1 MYPAVSPPAFPG
13 IAGAIL
19 PRNDMDFPSPG
30 SSFFCLPGPGCP
42 LFIFS
47 SQYNNVSF
55 HSPGALP
62 PGSVLFPFRSPV
74 LSRLFRRCPR
84 LCSLVN
90 ALPSPAVPCA
100 LRRGR
105 TCFPATPFR
114 FSPHPSF
121 RLEGQAPHG
130 AQSRGRA
137 GCVPEAAALR
147 REEEMCRRG
156 SVVRQ
161 RQEETG
167 AGGRRAERRQ
177 GKLWSRRKVRSRA
190 VWKALNGNIFILR
203 TIYGICPLPSHSPFG
218 AAAVSFPPFPGRFIL

>member
-1 MYPAVSPPAFPG
+1 
-13 IAGAIL
+13 
-19 PRNDMDFPSPG
+19 MDFPSPG

-90 ALPSPAVPCA
+90 ALPSPSVPCA

-161 RQEETG
+161 RQEKIGQREESG
-167 AGGRRAERRQ
+167 KAAGEIMVTAE
-177 GKLWSRRKVRSRA
+177 GTEPGCVEGVERKY
-190 VWKALNGNIFILR
+190 
-203 TIYGICPLPSHSPFG
+203 IYIANYIRNMPPSLP
-218 AAAVSFPPFPGRFIL
+218 

>member
-1 MYPAVSPPAFPG
+1 MRGAAAVRVPCCVTAC
-13 IAGAIL
+13 L
-19 PRNDMDFPSPG
+19 PRNSRYHPSPEWHG
-30 SSFFCLPGPGCP
+30 SPFPRKFFLCLPSPGCP
-42 LFIFS
+42 LFVFS
-47 SQYNNVSF
+47 SQYNNISF

-74 LSRLFRRCPR
+74 LFRLFRRCPR

-90 ALPSPAVPCA
+90 AFPSPAVPCA

-105 TCFPATPFR
+105 TCFPAAPFR

-161 RQEETG
+161 RQEEIG
-167 AGGRRAERRQ
+167 QREESGKAAGEIMVTAE
-177 GKLWSRRKVRSRA
+177 GTEPGCVEGVERKY
-190 VWKALNGNIFILR
+190 
-203 TIYGICPLPSHSPFG
+203 IYIANYIRNMPPSLP
-218 AAAVSFPPFPGRFIL
+218 